1 MSDYWIRVDQ
11 NDNVKQDFNMTL
23 RYRKLGNKS
32 ENDMK
37 MMTKRNTIIL
47 MVTAILAV
55 PILLLSGITNVSTYL
70 SDALVINNSQSPSTS
85 APTLST
91 NTAYSSPNWV
101 GSIQVSNALSQMI
114 QSKVHTTLGNAAA
127 GAEKAVGINSH
138 ATSANLG
145 EERGY
150 LVYTVRIMDGNNNS
164 HKVIVDAG
172 NGRVLFAQSIFDQD
186 QPSNNDVAYKYH
198 HHHDENNEDNE

>member
-1 MSDYWIRVDQ
+1 M
-11 NDNVKQDFNMTL
+11 N
-23 RYRKLGNKS
+23 
-32 ENDMK
+32 MK

-47 MVTAILAV
+47 MVTVILAV

-70 SDALVINNSQSPSTS
+70 SDALVINNSQSPTTS
-85 APTLST
+85 SSSLST
-91 NTAYSSPNWV
+91 NTAYSSPNWI

-150 LVYTVRIMDGNNNS
+150 LVYTVRIVDGNSNS
-164 HKVIVDAG
+164 HKVIVDPG
-172 NGRVLFAQSIFDQD
+172 NGRVLFTQSIFDD
-186 QPSNNDVAYKYH
+186 QPEQNVVYRSHHHDFDDQPEQNVVYRS
-198 HHHDENNEDNE
+198 HHHDEDNE

>member
-1 MSDYWIRVDQ
+1 M
-11 NDNVKQDFNMTL
+11 N
-23 RYRKLGNKS
+23 
-32 ENDMK
+32 MK

-55 PILLLSGITNVSTYL
+55 PILLLSGIANVSTYL
-70 SDALVINNSQSPSTS
+70 SDALVINNSQGPSTS
-85 APTLST
+85 SPSSLPT
-91 NTAYSSPNWV
+91 NTALSSPNWV

-150 LVYTVRIMDGNNNS
+150 LVYTVRIVDGNSNS
-164 HKVIVDAG
+164 HKVIVDPG
-172 NGRVLFAQSIFDQD
+172 NGRVLFDQSIFNDQEEH
-186 QPSNNDVAYKYH
+186 SNNNVVYQYDD
-198 HHHDENNEDNE
+198 HHHDNDE

>member
-1 MSDYWIRVDQ
+1 
-11 NDNVKQDFNMTL
+11 
-23 RYRKLGNKS
+23 
-32 ENDMK
+32 MK

-55 PILLLSGITNVSTYL
+55 PILLLSGIANVSTYL
-70 SDALVINNSQSPSTS
+70 SDALVINNSQGPSTS
-85 APTLST
+85 SPSSLPT
-91 NTAYSSPNWV
+91 NTALSSPNWV

-150 LVYTVRIMDGNNNS
+150 LVYTVRIVDGNSNS
-164 HKVIVDAG
+164 HKVIVDPG
-172 NGRVLFAQSIFDQD
+172 NGRVLFDQSIFNDQEEH
-186 QPSNNDVAYKYH
+186 SNNNVVYQYDD
-198 HHHDENNEDNE
+198 HHHDNDE

>member
-1 MSDYWIRVDQ
+1 MSDYWVRVDQ
-11 NDNVKQDFNMTL
+11 NDNVKQDFNMAL

-70 SDALVINNSQSPSTS
+70 SDALVINNSQGPSTS
-85 APTLST
+85 SPSSLPT
-91 NTAYSSPNWV
+91 NTALSSPNWV
-101 GSIQVSNALSQMI
+101 GSIQVSNALSQLI

-172 NGRVLFAQSIFDQD
+172 NGRVLFAQSIFDQEEH
-186 QPSNNDVAYKYH
+186 SNNNVVYQYH
-198 HHHDENNEDNE
+198 DHHHDEDNE

>member
-1 MSDYWIRVDQ
+1 
-11 NDNVKQDFNMTL
+11 
-23 RYRKLGNKS
+23 
-32 ENDMK
+32 MK

-55 PILLLSGITNVSTYL
+55 PILLLSGIANVSTYL
-70 SDALVINNSQSPSTS
+70 SDALVINNSQGPSTS
-85 APTLST
+85 SPSSLPT
-91 NTAYSSPNWV
+91 NTALSSPNWV

-150 LVYTVRIMDGNNNS
+150 LVYTVRVMDGNSNS
-164 HKVIVDAG
+164 HKVIVDPG
-172 NGRVLFAQSIFDQD
+172 NGRVLFDQSIFNDQEEH
-186 QPSNNDVAYKYH
+186 SNNNVVYQYND
-198 HHHDENNEDNE
+198 HHDDNDE

>member
-1 MSDYWIRVDQ
+1 
-11 NDNVKQDFNMTL
+11 
-23 RYRKLGNKS
+23 
-32 ENDMK
+32 MK

-55 PILLLSGITNVSTYL
+55 PILLLSGIANVSTYL
-70 SDALVINNSQSPSTS
+70 SDALVINNSQGPSTS
-85 APTLST
+85 SPSSLPT
-91 NTAYSSPNWV
+91 NTALSSPNWV

-150 LVYTVRIMDGNNNS
+150 LVYTIRVMDGNSNS
-164 HKVIVDAG
+164 HKVIVDPG
-172 NGRVLFAQSIFDQD
+172 NGRVLFDQSIFNDQEEH
-186 QPSNNDVAYKYH
+186 SNNNVVYQYDD
-198 HHHDENNEDNE
+198 HHHDNDE

>member
-1 MSDYWIRVDQ
+1 
-11 NDNVKQDFNMTL
+11 MTL

-32 ENDMK
+32 ESDMK

-47 MVTAILAV
+47 LVTAILAV

-70 SDALVINNSQSPSTS
+70 SDALVINNSQSQSTS
-85 APTLST
+85 APNLST
-91 NTAYSSPNWV
+91 NAAYSSPNWV

-114 QSKVHTTLGNAAA
+114 QSRVHTTLGNAAA

-172 NGRVLFAQSIFDQD
+172 NGRVLFAQSSFDDHPEQNHPE
-186 QPSNNDVAYKYH
+186 QNVGYNFH
-198 HHHDENNEDNE
+198 HNHDEDNE

>member
-1 MSDYWIRVDQ
+1 
-11 NDNVKQDFNMTL
+11 
-23 RYRKLGNKS
+23 
-32 ENDMK
+32 
-37 MMTKRNTIIL
+37 

-55 PILLLSGITNVSTYL
+55 PILLLSGIANVSTYL
-70 SDALVINNSQSPSTS
+70 SDALVINNSQGPSTS
-85 APTLST
+85 SPSSLPT
-91 NTAYSSPNWV
+91 NTALSSPNWV

-172 NGRVLFAQSIFDQD
+172 NGRVLFAQSIFDQEEH
-186 QPSNNDVAYKYH
+186 SNNNVVYQYH
-198 HHHDENNEDNE
+198 DHHHDEDNE

>member
-1 MSDYWIRVDQ
+1 M
-11 NDNVKQDFNMTL
+11 N
-23 RYRKLGNKS
+23 
-32 ENDMK
+32 MK

-55 PILLLSGITNVSTYL
+55 PILLLSGIANVSTYL
-70 SDALVINNSQSPSTS
+70 SDALVINNSQGPSTS
-85 APTLST
+85 SPSSLPT
-91 NTAYSSPNWV
+91 NTALSSPNWV

-172 NGRVLFAQSIFDQD
+172 NGRVLFAQSIFDQEEH
-186 QPSNNDVAYKYH
+186 SNNNVVYQYH
-198 HHHDENNEDNE
+198 DHHHDEDNE

>member
-1 MSDYWIRVDQ
+1 MSDYWVRVDQ
-11 NDNVKQDFNMTL
+11 NDNVKQDFNMAL

-85 APTLST
+85 ASTLST

-101 GSIQVSNALSQMI
+101 GSIQVSNALSQLI

-172 NGRVLFAQSIFDQD
+172 NGRVLFAQSIFDQEEH
-186 QPSNNDVAYKYH
+186 SNNNVVYQYH
-198 HHHDENNEDNE
+198 DHHHDEDNE

>member
-1 MSDYWIRVDQ
+1 M
-11 NDNVKQDFNMTL
+11 N
-23 RYRKLGNKS
+23 
-32 ENDMK
+32 MK

-55 PILLLSGITNVSTYL
+55 PILLLSGIANVSTYL
-70 SDALVINNSQSPSTS
+70 SDALVINNSQGPSTS
-85 APTLST
+85 SSPSSLPT
-91 NTAYSSPNWV
+91 NTALSSPNWV

-150 LVYTVRIMDGNNNS
+150 LVYTIRVMDGNSNS
-164 HKVIVDAG
+164 HKVIVDPG
-172 NGRVLFAQSIFDQD
+172 NGRVLFDQSVFNDQEELFLTNLLASFLLAFVSTEIAISFNLY
-186 QPSNNDVAYKYH
+186 PCFVGYYGYYAPAFFLWRRHY
-198 HHHDENNEDNE
+198 

>member
-1 MSDYWIRVDQ
+1 
-11 NDNVKQDFNMTL
+11 MTL

-172 NGRVLFAQSIFDQD
+172 NGRVLFAQSIFDDHPEQ
-186 QPSNNDVAYKYH
+186 DVAYKFH
-198 HHHDENNEDNE
+198 HHHDENNENNGT

>member
-1 MSDYWIRVDQ
+1 
-11 NDNVKQDFNMTL
+11 
-23 RYRKLGNKS
+23 
-32 ENDMK
+32 MK

-55 PILLLSGITNVSTYL
+55 PILLLSGIANVSTYL
-70 SDALVINNSQSPSTS
+70 SDALVINNSQGPSTS
-85 APTLST
+85 SSPSSLPT
-91 NTAYSSPNWV
+91 NTALSSPNWV

-150 LVYTVRIMDGNNNS
+150 LVYTVRVMDGNSNS
-164 HKVIVDAG
+164 HKVIVDPG
-172 NGRVLFAQSIFDQD
+172 NGRVLFDQSIFNDQEEH
-186 QPSNNDVAYKYH
+186 SNSNVLYQYH
-198 HHHDENNEDNE
+198 DHDHDDNE

>member
-1 MSDYWIRVDQ
+1 M
-11 NDNVKQDFNMTL
+11 N
-23 RYRKLGNKS
+23 
-32 ENDMK
+32 MK

-55 PILLLSGITNVSTYL
+55 PILLLSGIANVSTYL
-70 SDALVINNSQSPSTS
+70 SDALVINNSQGPSTS
-85 APTLST
+85 SPSSLHK
-91 NTAYSSPNWV
+91 NTALSSPNWV

-150 LVYTVRIMDGNNNS
+150 LVYTVRIVDGNSNS
-164 HKVIVDAG
+164 HKVIVDPG
-172 NGRVLFAQSIFDQD
+172 NGRVLFDQSIFNGHPEQD
-186 QPSNNDVAYKYH
+186 VVYKSH
-198 HHHDENNEDNE
+198 HHQEDNE

>member
-1 MSDYWIRVDQ
+1 M
-11 NDNVKQDFNMTL
+11 N
-23 RYRKLGNKS
+23 
-32 ENDMK
+32 MK

-55 PILLLSGITNVSTYL
+55 PILLLSGIANVSTYL
-70 SDALVINNSQSPSTS
+70 SDALVINNSQGPSMSSSPSS
-85 APTLST
+85 LPT
-91 NTAYSSPNWV
+91 NTALSSPNWV

-127 GAEKAVGINSH
+127 GAERAVGINSH

-150 LVYTVRIMDGNNNS
+150 LVYTVRVMDGNSNS
-164 HKVIVDAG
+164 HIVIVDPG
-172 NGRVLFAQSIFDQD
+172 NGRILFDQSIFNDQEEH
-186 QPSNNDVAYKYH
+186 SNNVLYQYH
-198 HHHDENNEDNE
+198 DHDHDDNE

>member
-1 MSDYWIRVDQ
+1 M
-11 NDNVKQDFNMTL
+11 N
-23 RYRKLGNKS
+23 
-32 ENDMK
+32 MK

-55 PILLLSGITNVSTYL
+55 PILLLSGIANVSTYL
-70 SDALVINNSQSPSTS
+70 SDALVINNSQGPSTS
-85 APTLST
+85 SPSSLPT
-91 NTAYSSPNWV
+91 NTALSSPNWV

-150 LVYTVRIMDGNNNS
+150 LVYTVRVMDGNSNS
-164 HKVIVDAG
+164 HKVIVDPG
-172 NGRVLFAQSIFDQD
+172 NGRVLFDQSIFNDQEEH
-186 QPSNNDVAYKYH
+186 SNNNVVYQYDD
-198 HHHDENNEDNE
+198 HHHDNDE

>member
-1 MSDYWIRVDQ
+1 
-11 NDNVKQDFNMTL
+11 
-23 RYRKLGNKS
+23 
-32 ENDMK
+32 MK

-55 PILLLSGITNVSTYL
+55 PILLLSGIANVSTYL
-70 SDALVINNSQSPSTS
+70 SDALVINNSQGPSTS
-85 APTLST
+85 SPSSLPT
-91 NTAYSSPNWV
+91 NTALSSPNWV

-150 LVYTVRIMDGNNNS
+150 LVYTVRVMDGNSNS
-164 HKVIVDAG
+164 HKVIVDPG
-172 NGRVLFAQSIFDQD
+172 NGRVLFDQSIFNDQEEH
-186 QPSNNDVAYKYH
+186 SNNNVVYQYDD
-198 HHHDENNEDNE
+198 HHHDNDE

>member
-1 MSDYWIRVDQ
+1 MLSKILISHSAIVGWEINPRI
-11 NDNVKQDFNMTL
+11 N
-23 RYRKLGNKS
+23 
-32 ENDMK
+32 MK

-70 SDALVINNSQSPSTS
+70 SNALVINNSQSPSTLS
-85 APTLST
+85 SSLST
-91 NTAYSSPNWV
+91 NTAYSSPNWI

-172 NGRVLFAQSIFDQD
+172 NGRVLFAQSIFDQEEH
-186 QPSNNDVAYKYH
+186 SNNNVVYQYH
-198 HHHDENNEDNE
+198 DHHHDEDNE

>member
-1 MSDYWIRVDQ
+1 LSDYWVRVDQ
-11 NDNVKQDFNMTL
+11 NGNVKQYFNMTL
-23 RYRKLGNKS
+23 RYRMLGNKS

-47 MVTAILAV
+47 MVTAIFAV

-85 APTLST
+85 ASTLST

-101 GSIQVSNALSQMI
+101 GSIQVSNALSQLI

-172 NGRVLFAQSIFDQD
+172 NGRVLFAQSIFDQEEH
-186 QPSNNDVAYKYH
+186 SNNNVVYQYH
-198 HHHDENNEDNE
+198 DHHHDEDIE

>member
-1 MSDYWIRVDQ
+1 
-11 NDNVKQDFNMTL
+11 
-23 RYRKLGNKS
+23 
-32 ENDMK
+32 MK
-37 MMTKRNTIIL
+37 VMAKRNTIIL

-70 SDALVINNSQSPSTS
+70 SDALVINNSQGPSTS
-85 APTLST
+85 SPSSLPT
-91 NTAYSSPNWV
+91 NTALSSPNWV

-150 LVYTVRIMDGNNNS
+150 LVYTVRIVDGNSNS
-164 HKVIVDAG
+164 HKVIVDPG
-172 NGRVLFAQSIFDQD
+172 NGRVLFAQSIFDD
-186 QPSNNDVAYKYH
+186 QPEQDVVYKF
-198 HHHDENNEDNE
+198 HHHDEDNE

>member
-1 MSDYWIRVDQ
+1 MRLTDLVRLLGTVDQ
-11 NDNVKQDFNMTL
+11 NDDVKQDFNTTL

-91 NTAYSSPNWV
+91 NTAYSSPSWV

-114 QSKVHTTLGNAAA
+114 QSKGTYYF
-127 GAEKAVGINSH
+127 
-138 ATSANLG
+138 
-145 EERGY
+145 R
-150 LVYTVRIMDGNNNS
+150 
-164 HKVIVDAG
+164 
-172 NGRVLFAQSIFDQD
+172 
-186 QPSNNDVAYKYH
+186 
-198 HHHDENNEDNE
+198 

>member
-1 MSDYWIRVDQ
+1 
-11 NDNVKQDFNMTL
+11 
-23 RYRKLGNKS
+23 
-32 ENDMK
+32 MK

-70 SDALVINNSQSPSTS
+70 SDALVINNSQSPGTS

-91 NTAYSSPNWV
+91 NTAYSSPSWV

-127 GAEKAVGINSH
+127 SAEKAVGII
-138 ATSANLG
+138 LC
-145 EERGY
+145 Y
-150 LVYTVRIMDGNNNS
+150 LT
-164 HKVIVDAG
+164 
-172 NGRVLFAQSIFDQD
+172 
-186 QPSNNDVAYKYH
+186 
-198 HHHDENNEDNE
+198 

>member
-1 MSDYWIRVDQ
+1 MSDYWVRVDQ
-11 NDNVKQDFNMTL
+11 NDNVKQDFNMAL
-23 RYRKLGNKS
+23 RYRKLVNKS

-85 APTLST
+85 ASTLST

-101 GSIQVSNALSQMI
+101 GSIQVSNALSQLI

-172 NGRVLFAQSIFDQD
+172 NGRVLFAQSIFDQEEH
-186 QPSNNDVAYKYH
+186 SNNNVVYQYRD
-198 HHHDENNEDNE
+198 HHHDEDNE

>member
-1 MSDYWIRVDQ
+1 LSDYWVRVDQ
-11 NDNVKQDFNMTL
+11 NDNVKQDFNMAL

-85 APTLST
+85 ASTLST

-101 GSIQVSNALSQMI
+101 GSIQVSNALSQLI

-172 NGRVLFAQSIFDQD
+172 NGRVLFAQSIFDQEEH
-186 QPSNNDVAYKYH
+186 SNNNVVYQYH
-198 HHHDENNEDNE
+198 DHHHDEDNE

>member
-1 MSDYWIRVDQ
+1 
-11 NDNVKQDFNMTL
+11 
-23 RYRKLGNKS
+23 
-32 ENDMK
+32 MK

-55 PILLLSGITNVSTYL
+55 PMLLLSGITNVSTYL

-85 APTLST
+85 ASTLST

-101 GSIQVSNALSQMI
+101 GSIQVSNALSQLI

-172 NGRVLFAQSIFDQD
+172 NGRVLFAQSIFDQEEH
-186 QPSNNDVAYKYH
+186 NNNNVVYQYH
-198 HHHDENNEDNE
+198 DHHHDEDNE

>member
-1 MSDYWIRVDQ
+1 M
-11 NDNVKQDFNMTL
+11 N
-23 RYRKLGNKS
+23 
-32 ENDMK
+32 MK

-47 MVTAILAV
+47 MVTVILAV

-85 APTLST
+85 SLST
-91 NTAYSSPNWV
+91 NTAYSSPNWI

-150 LVYTVRIMDGNNNS
+150 LVYTVRIVDGNSNS
-164 HKVIVDAG
+164 HKVIVDPG
-172 NGRVLFAQSIFDQD
+172 NGRVLFTQSIFDQEEH
-186 QPSNNDVAYKYH
+186 SNNNVLYQYPD
-198 HHHDENNEDNE
+198 HDRDDNE

>member
-1 MSDYWIRVDQ
+1 MMAR
-11 NDNVKQDFNMTL
+11 
-23 RYRKLGNKS
+23 RNK
-32 ENDMK
+32 
-37 MMTKRNTIIL
+37 IIL
-47 MVTAILAV
+47 MVVTFLAV
-55 PILLLSGITNVSTYL
+55 PVFLLSGITNVSTYL

-85 APTLST
+85 SLST
-91 NTAYSSPNWV
+91 NTAYSSPNWI

-150 LVYTVRIMDGNNNS
+150 LVYTVRIVDGNSNS
-164 HKVIVDAG
+164 HKVIVDPG
-172 NGRVLFAQSIFDQD
+172 NGRVLFTQSIFDD
-186 QPSNNDVAYKYH
+186 QPEQNVVYRSHHHDFDDQPEQNVVYRS
-198 HHHDENNEDNE
+198 HHHDEDNE

>member
-1 MSDYWIRVDQ
+1 
-11 NDNVKQDFNMTL
+11 MTL
-23 RYRKLGNKS
+23 RYRKLEDKS
-32 ENDMK
+32 ESDMK

-47 MVTAILAV
+47 LVTAILAV

-70 SDALVINNSQSPSTS
+70 SDALVINNSQSTS
-85 APTLST
+85 APNLST
-91 NTAYSSPNWV
+91 NAAYSSPNWV

-114 QSKVHTTLGNAAA
+114 QSRVHTTLGNAAA

-172 NGRVLFAQSIFDQD
+172 NGRVLFAQNSFDDHPEQ
-186 QPSNNDVAYKYH
+186 NVGYNFH
-198 HHHDENNEDNE
+198 HNHDEDNE

>member
-1 MSDYWIRVDQ
+1 
-11 NDNVKQDFNMTL
+11 
-23 RYRKLGNKS
+23 
-32 ENDMK
+32 MK

-55 PILLLSGITNVSTYL
+55 PILLLSGIANVSTYL
-70 SDALVINNSQSPSTS
+70 SDALVINNSQGPSTS
-85 APTLST
+85 SPSSLPT
-91 NTAYSSPNWV
+91 NTALSSPNWV

-127 GAEKAVGINSH
+127 SAEKAVGINSH

-150 LVYTVRIMDGNNNS
+150 LVYTVRIVDGNSNS
-164 HKVIVDAG
+164 HKVIVDPG
-172 NGRVLFAQSIFDQD
+172 NGRVLFDQSIFNGHPEQD
-186 QPSNNDVAYKYH
+186 VVYKSH
-198 HHHDENNEDNE
+198 HHQEDNE

>member
-1 MSDYWIRVDQ
+1 MSDYWVRVGQ
-11 NDNVKQDFNMTL
+11 NDNVKQDFNMAL
-23 RYRKLGNKS
+23 RYRKLVNKS

-85 APTLST
+85 ASTLST

-101 GSIQVSNALSQMI
+101 GSIQVSNALSQLI

-172 NGRVLFAQSIFDQD
+172 NGRVLFTQSIFDQEEH
-186 QPSNNDVAYKYH
+186 SNNNVVYQYRD
-198 HHHDENNEDNE
+198 HHHDEDNE